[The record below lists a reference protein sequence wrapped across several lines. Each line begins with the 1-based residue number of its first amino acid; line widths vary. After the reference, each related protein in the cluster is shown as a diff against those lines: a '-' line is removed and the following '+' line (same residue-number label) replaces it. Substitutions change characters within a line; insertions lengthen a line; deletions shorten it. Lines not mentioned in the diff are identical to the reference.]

1 MESVGARLKKKR
13 LEQGISIEQ
22 VHNKTR
28 IHLDILKSIED
39 DDFVNLNPIYIKGFL
54 KLYCQFLG
62 VNPEDYIPCYKETKV
77 VIKPSEAEERKDHS
91 YLKKPVSADKPFNPR
106 ILVTAA
112 SFIVLIFLVI
122 GLINL
127 VRSSADRFSGWS
139 KKNKAVA
146 HARVKPAKKPA
157 APVKPAGLKPAATVK
172 PAGLKPAVKD
182 KINEGIALNN
192 SAESEL
198 RVGLHALEDC
208 WVQAKLDG
216 KTVFQSILKKGRD
229 ENWKAKDKIELI
241 LGSAGGVRLEVNG
254 KAIPA
259 LGRRDQVLK
268 DIIITRNGL
277 KIGR

>member
-106 ILVTAA
+106 ILVTAV
-112 SFIVLIFLVI
+112 SFIVLIFLAI

-127 VRSSADRFSGWS
+127 VRSSAARFSGWS

-157 APVKPAGLKPAATVK
+157 AAVK

-268 DIIITRNGL
+268 DIIITKNGL